1 MMSDPTPFPKALLPV
16 TGKRPGCRRFR
27 FGALVLAAGFSLAAG
42 QAAEPS
48 PADVFRKDCEAL
60 CAGPHRLSGTPE
72 IARAADHI
80 LGRLRAMGADAVIEQ
95 PFPVSQT
102 VVKRCEIEI
111 PGRGRTLPL
120 EPMRPNGIIP
130 PVTPLSGIRAP
141 MVHVGKA
148 TADDFARTSVRGAIV
163 IMDYNTGDSWLRAFR
178 LGAQAVIFTPPGEA
192 ESRHA
197 HYVECSANLPRF
209 YYDGPADDF
218 PEGQE
223 GRIFSEVV
231 WEAGRGR
238 NLFAYFR
245 GTDPIF
251 DQEKEELIILAAY
264 LDTFG
269 EVPNLT
275 PGARS
280 AANCAALLQIADY
293 VSRNRPKRHLLFAFF
308 DNQARGHAGV
318 SAFYRALETERTDH
332 TVKTRR
338 QSWQDED
345 VFLGKLMTVANSP
358 QPLWAES
365 DVRSRLAVMKF
376 LRRRRGE
383 DAFLAGRPF
392 TALERKGTVENLPA
406 VRETVTRALAR
417 KAAEGS
423 ASLEQ
428 LAADLRA
435 QAEKESGSPTT
446 AALADFRRELAAR
459 CEELKTVLDRGAEV
473 IAPVVAGGSAR
484 ADLTRSQREAF
495 RTVRDALQAD
505 YETELEDIRNVR
517 RELLDRLS
525 DKSKARAYLLK
536 DSAYKL
542 RDEANIT
549 RRKYRESGE
558 PIPPE
563 VQDRLEEI
571 RRRVDEQIEP
581 EKDDWNELQ
590 RILGRLKR
598 HFGGK
603 EKPVLGPRVTPLL
616 ETVLDSL
623 REDIRLRRLEMK
635 DELASLDAD
644 EAILQLIG
652 NAWIGLHASLMLG
665 DTTETWGLIIGGE
678 SSLRSGEDHWGLYGK
693 IQSVFLKAHE
703 AFAGPAGD
711 GTRFLAASANQNLPQ
726 TRVLWGPPFLVHS
739 GEIAGLSGIYNLVL
753 GTAQESL
760 AREGTPQDTLDRL
773 RLEAIQRQAADI
785 ARLLC
790 GTGAG
795 EEDAVANQSG
805 LSLRRNIVATKEYIT
820 PSFKDGSVRGPMVMG
835 LLPGSSIPNTPMP
848 GATVQL
854 QLRPNYSLAYA
865 PSKPVAFDDF
875 QILRTSRNGVYGLG
889 PVKGG
894 WPMWSRAGGFAA
906 IFDEHG
912 LVTQVSDLNSFG
924 TVRWRLNVFRC
935 KEGKAALPPQLRTD
949 KLPGEEV
956 QVLSARANAALD
968 RAKSYTQTAD
978 GIVTWYTEDRE
989 RGVKLFSL
997 RQLVGLNNGPEL
1009 FDEKEDVKDPVGEG
1023 FPMTGEPPTID
1034 VPARSAADLWRL
1046 NESRLAIL
1054 RSKGIQDNSLAELHG
1069 RAEDLLIEVPAE
1081 TSPLRRE
1088 SLATSS
1094 FWASQPVYRKVRA
1107 MLDDLVFAVL
1117 ILLGL
1122 SVPFAFAVERVV
1134 VGATTIYRQISWFA
1148 FFFAITFVTLYL
1160 SHPAFAI
1167 ANTPIIIFLGFAILV
1182 MSSMVIFI
1190 IMRKFEYELKALQG
1204 MTTTVHAADVSSIS
1218 TFMAAMQMGIS
1229 TMRRRPLR
1237 TALTAV
1243 TIVLLTFT
1251 ILCFASFGTQSGIV
1265 TLFSAPNPPYSG
1277 VFVHNVNWQPLSE
1290 DLRDIITG
1298 RWSGRP
1304 VVCRRLWISPRTQN
1318 DPGQLI
1324 SRADATRPV
1333 TIKGVLG
1340 IDPAELNQRADL
1352 RDLYGA
1358 IDDQTILITS
1368 AVASTLDVKPG
1379 DTVLMKGRPL
1389 VVGRLLDAV
1398 RVSAAK
1404 DMDTSS
1410 VLPADFTEA
1419 SSAQQTT
1426 QTDEELDLMTQRN
1439 WASLPVDQVVVV
1451 SADTAKSLGASLHGL
1466 MVYTQDTTEA
1476 VDLAEDLARILP
1488 FPIAATRDNG
1498 VYRHL
1503 LGTVLRASGAKDLF
1517 FPILLGGLVI
1527 FGTMLGSVADRQK
1540 EIYTFSA
1547 LGLAPR
1553 HVATLFFA
1561 ESMVYS
1567 LIGGLGGYLLAQG
1580 TLKILGV
1587 LSEYGIV
1594 RVPEMNMSSTN
1605 TIATILLVMA
1615 TVLVSAIYPAVK
1627 ASRSANPGLMRMW
1640 RPPPPQGDFLR
1651 LVFPFTVSDYDITGV
1666 VSFLQEHFS
1675 NHTDT
1680 GLGRFMTSSVHLVR
1694 EPNGSLGLDATLAL
1708 APFDLGVSQDFAL
1721 RSAPSEIPGIDEVH
1735 VTLHRLSGQPKDWRR
1750 LNKVFLDDL
1759 RQQFLIWRSIPHETM
1774 ELYRH
1779 RTLSA
1784 LSEGDVKTPD
1794 ASSQP
1799 KDA

>member
-1 MMSDPTPFPKALLPV
+1 MTV
-16 TGKRPGCRRFR
+16 RRPGRWLARL
-27 FGALVLAAGFSLAAG
+27 GALIVAAALGTPRGGAAADGFRA
-42 QAAEPS
+42 
-48 PADVFRKDCEAL
+48 DCEAL
-60 CAGPHRLSGTPE
+60 SAAPHRLSGTAE
-72 IARAADHI
+72 AAAAADHV
-80 LGRLRAMGADAVIEQ
+80 LRRLRQMEPDQVIEQ
-95 PFPVSQT
+95 PFPVTQT
-102 VVKRCEIEI
+102 VVRRCDIEI
-111 PGRGRTLPL
+111 PGRDQPLPL
-120 EPMRPNGIIP
+120 EPMRPNGIVP
-130 PVTPLSGIRAP
+130 AVTSSLGLRAP
-141 MVHVGKA
+141 IVHVGMA
-148 TADDFARTSVRGAIV
+148 TASDFARISVRGAIAV
-163 IMDYNTGDSWLRAFR
+163 MDYNTGDSWLRAFR
-178 LGAQAVIFTPPGEA
+178 LGAQAVIFTRSGEA
-192 ESRHA
+192 ERRHS

-209 YYDGPADDF
+209 YYPGPAGDI

-223 GRIFSEVV
+223 GMIRSEVV
-231 WEAGRGR
+231 WQGGTGR

-251 DQEKEELIILAAY
+251 DQEKEELVILAAN

-275 PGARS
+275 PGARG
-280 AANCAALLQIADY
+280 AANCAALLQIAEY
-293 VSRNRPKRHLLFAFF
+293 VRQHRPKRHILFAFF

-338 QSWQDED
+338 QSWEDEQ
-345 VFLGKLMTVANSP
+345 VFLGKLMNVANSSE
-358 QPLWAES
+358 PLSAES
-365 DVRSRLAVMKF
+365 DVRSRLAVVKYI
-376 LRRRRGE
+376 RRRKGE
-383 DAFLAGRPF
+383 EALLAGAPF
-392 TALERKGTVENLPA
+392 TTLAKKGTVENLPA
-406 VRETVTRALAR
+406 VRETVIQALAR
-417 KAAEGS
+417 KAADGS
-423 ASLEQ
+423 ASLLALAEELGVLAEQ
-428 LAADLRA
+428 ESASETTMALAA
-435 QAEKESGSPTT
+435 
-446 AALADFRRELAAR
+446 FRRELAER
-459 CEELKTVLDRGAEV
+459 CLRVKAVFDQGAEV
-473 IAPVVAGGSAR
+473 IAPVVAGQSGKAELSKP
-484 ADLTRSQREAF
+484 QREAF
-495 RTVRDALQAD
+495 RTVRDALRAD
-505 YETELEDIRNVR
+505 YETELEDIRKVR

-525 DKSKARAYLLK
+525 DKSKAHAYLLK

-542 RDEANIT
+542 RDEANLL
-549 RRKYRESGE
+549 RKKYRESGE
-558 PIPPE
+558 EIPPE
-563 VQDRLEEI
+563 VQTRLDEM
-571 RRRVDEQIEP
+571 RTLVDDQIEP
-581 EKDDWNELQ
+581 EKDAWNELQ

-598 HFGGK
+598 HFGSI
-603 EKPVLGPRVTPLL
+603 EKPTLSPVVSQMLGIVL
-616 ETVLDSL
+616 ESL
-623 REDIRLRRLEMK
+623 REDIRLRRLEM
-635 DELASLDAD
+635 DEELASLEADAG
-644 EAILQLIG
+644 ILQCIG

-665 DTTETWGLIIGGE
+665 DTTDTWGLIIGGE
-678 SSLRSGEDHWGLYGK
+678 SSLRSNEDHWGLYGK
-693 IQSVFLKAHE
+693 IQSTFLKAHE
-703 AFAGPAGD
+703 AFAGATGD
-711 GTRFLAASANQNLPQ
+711 GTRFLPASANQNLPQ
-726 TRVLWGPPFLVHS
+726 TRVLWGPPFLIHS

-753 GTAQESL
+753 GTAQEGL
-760 AREGTPQDTLDRL
+760 RFEGTPDDTLANLDI
-773 RLEAIQRQAADI
+773 EAIERQATDI

-790 GTGAG
+790 GTAPDDDAG
-795 EEDAVANQSG
+795 VANQAG

-820 PSFKDGSVRGPMVMG
+820 PSFKDGMVRGPMVMG

-848 GATVQL
+848 SAAVQL

-865 PSKPVAFDDF
+865 PSKPAAYDDF

-894 WPMWSRAGGFAA
+894 WQMWSRAGGFAA
-906 IFDEHG
+906 IFNDRG
-912 LVTQVSDLNSFG
+912 QVSQVSDQDSFG

-935 KEGKAALPPQLRTD
+935 KEGKAALPPQLRTE

-956 QVLSARANAALD
+956 KILGARANADLE
-968 RAKSYTQTAD
+968 RKKSYTQTAD
-978 GIVTWYTEDRE
+978 GMVTWYSEDRE
-989 RGVKLFSL
+989 RGIKLFSL
-997 RQLVGLNNGPEL
+997 RQLVGLNNGPEV
-1009 FDEKEDVKDPVGEG
+1009 FDEKEEVKDPVGEG
-1023 FPMTGEPPTID
+1023 FAMTGVPPTID

-1054 RSKGIQDNSLAELHG
+1054 RSKGIQDSSLAELHG
-1069 RAEDLLIEVPAE
+1069 RSEDILIEARE
-1081 TSPLRRE
+1081 ESSPLRRE

-1134 VGATTIYRQISWFA
+1134 VGATTVYRQISWFG
-1148 FFFAITFVTLYL
+1148 FFFALTFTILYL

-1167 ANTPIIIFLGFAILV
+1167 ANTPVIIFLGFAILV
-1182 MSSMVIFI
+1182 MSAMVIFI

-1204 MTTTVHAADVSSIS
+1204 MTTTVHAADVSGIS
-1218 TFMAAMQMGIS
+1218 TFMAAMHMGIS

-1237 TALTAV
+1237 TALTAI

-1265 TLFSAPNPPYSG
+1265 TLFSAPNPAYSG
-1277 VFVHNVNWQPLSE
+1277 AFVHNVNWQPLSE

-1304 VVCRRLWISPRTQN
+1304 VVCRRLWISPKTQN

-1324 SRADATRPV
+1324 SRRDAGKPV

-1340 IDPAELNQRADL
+1340 IDPAELEQREDMKRL
-1352 RDLYGA
+1352 FGSL
-1358 IDDQTILITS
+1358 DDQTILITS
-1368 AVASTLDVKPG
+1368 AVASTLGVTPG
-1379 DTVLMKGRPL
+1379 DSVLMKGRSL
-1389 VVGRLLDAV
+1389 VVGQLLDAV

-1410 VLPADFTEA
+1410 ILPADFTEA
-1419 SSAQQTT
+1419 SSTQQTT
-1426 QTDEELDLMTQRN
+1426 QADGELDMMTQRN

-1451 SADTAKSLGASLHGL
+1451 SADTAKSLGASLYGL
-1466 MVYTQDTTEA
+1466 MVYSRDTTEA

-1580 TLKILGV
+1580 TLKILGI

-1605 TIATILLVMA
+1605 TITTILLVMA

-1627 ASRSANPGLMRMW
+1627 ASKSANPGLMRMW
-1640 RPPPPQGDFLR
+1640 RPPAPRGDILD
-1651 LVFPFTVSDYDITGV
+1651 LVFPFTVSAYDITGV
-1666 VSFLQEHFS
+1666 VSFLREHFG

-1680 GLGRFMTSSVHLVR
+1680 GLGRFMTSDVHLVTTQ
-1694 EPNGSLGLDATLAL
+1694 ESALGLDATLAL
-1708 APFDLGVSQDFAL
+1708 APFDLGVSQTFAL
-1721 RSAPSEIPGIDEVH
+1721 RSSPSEIPGIDEVR
-1735 VTLHRLSGQPKDWRR
+1735 VILHRLSGQPKDWRR

-1774 ELYRH
+1774 ELYRE
-1779 RTLSA
+1779 RTLTA
-1784 LSEGDVKTPD
+1784 LGQGDVKTAAQTSQRED
-1794 ASSQP
+1794 A
-1799 KDA
+1799 